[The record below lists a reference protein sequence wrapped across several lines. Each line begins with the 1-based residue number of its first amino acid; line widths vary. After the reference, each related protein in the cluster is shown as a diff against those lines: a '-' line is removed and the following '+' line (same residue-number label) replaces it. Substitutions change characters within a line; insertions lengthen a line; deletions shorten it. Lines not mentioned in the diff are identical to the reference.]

1 MLLGDSGETKLE
13 EERIEVLPGYVG
25 IIARARWEREYVD
38 EAERERVTVG
48 RRVKTREEVREG
60 FKEFLIED

>member
-1 MLLGDSGETKLE
+1 MLLGDSGGTKLQ

-25 IIARARWEREYVD
+25 EMARARWEREHGDGVEED
-38 EAERERVTVG
+38 KVIVG
-48 RRVKTREEVREG
+48 KRVKTREEVREG